1 MVRIYYLLVVNH
13 TIKLEDVPSRYREV
27 VAKMLNPDDD

>member
-13 TIKLEDVPSRYREV
+13 TIELENVPFKYRKS